1 MRMTFY
7 DPVADVLT
15 ITLAQPSQGESVES
29 LEVDPGVFCDFQGE
43 HRLLR
48 VQVQDASRRYSAK
61 ELGSM
66 TAARAQGEVE

>member
-1 MRMTFY
+1 MNSLARY

-15 ITLAQPSQGESVES
+15 ITLAQPSQAESVES

-48 VQVQDASRRYSAK
+48 VQVQDASKRYSS
-61 ELGSM
+61 EEI
-66 TAARAQGEVE
+66 AALVGG